1 MISIIISLIVAV
13 LFGLWGY
20 GKKLFPVWAF
30 AFNVIIAVYLGVML
44 TPSILEP
51 AGEMLKS
58 LGTYTNVTVML
69 AVAIIYFV
77 IAQFLSTNYLTGT
90 YCVSFNK
97 AANNAGGLILGFAG
111 GFLIANF
118 VLFVIAASPLKEI
131 SWVEKCIPADMEK
144 TSGKQIVKAC
154 KFVSGF
160 SLQYGDKSIS
170 KAIETISRRSLVQI
184 PPKTITPQA
193 NQPKPA
199 LEQPQ
204 NTVPDSNG

>member
-44 TPSILEP
+44 TPSVLKL
-51 AGEMLKS
+51 AGERLEF
-58 LGTYTNVTVML
+58 LGAYTNVTVML
-69 AVAIIYFV
+69 ATAILYFV
-77 IAQFLSTNYLTGT
+77 IAQLLSSKYLTGS
-90 YCVSFNK
+90 YCVSFNE
-97 AANNAGGLILGFAG
+97 AANNAGGAILGFAG

-118 VLFVIAASPLKEI
+118 VLFAVTASPAKDI
-131 SWVEKCIPADMEK
+131 SVVARFIPTDMEK
-144 TSGKQIVKAC
+144 TSSKQVVRAC

-160 SLQYGDKSIS
+160 SLQYGDKNIT
-170 KAIETISRRSLVQI
+170 KAIETISQRSIVQV
-184 PPKTITPQA
+184 PS
-193 NQPKPA
+193 NQPKPV

-204 NTVPDSNG
+204 NTPSDSNQ